1 MGHAC
6 PNAID
11 RLVRTE
17 RFDVRS
23 WTIYELV
30 SPAVGDPFRAF
41 SQERDVTMLR
51 RNVIGVVVALATACV
66 ATSVRAQT
74 LGIGDPAPKI
84 EVKSF
89 VKGEPVKSFEPG
101 KNYVVEFWATWCG
114 PCKTSIPHLTE
125 LQKKHADVSFIGV
138 SVFEQ
143 DQSGVE
149 PFVKEMGD
157 KMDYRVAVDAVPADK
172 DPGQGAMAKSW
183 MVASGS
189 DGIPT
194 AFIVNKEG
202 KIAWIG
208 HPMEMEKPL
217 EKVIA
222 GTWDLKTAAEEIR
235 KGKEAQAKGQ
245 AELQKFVAKLQ
256 SAQQSGQPKKIL
268 EAIDEIVAARPEL
281 ELNLGAMKMQALIK
295 LDQQDK
301 ALELA
306 QKLEQS
312 KMGESAEGLNNIA
325 WSILDPD
332 LKVKA
337 SPELLKLALRTAKK
351 ADEESKSKNGAIAD
365 TLGKAYFDSGDA
377 AKAVETQERAI
388 RLLKESGEPV
398 DPSMKDRL
406 EQYKKAAAEKK

>member
-1 MGHAC
+1 M
-6 PNAID
+6 
-11 RLVRTE
+11 
-17 RFDVRS
+17 S
-23 WTIYELV
+23 
-30 SPAVGDPFRAF
+30 
-41 SQERDVTMLR
+41 R
-51 RNVIGVVVALATACV
+51 RNVIGVVVALATACT
-66 ATSVRAQT
+66 AASVRAQT

-125 LQKKHADVSFIGV
+125 LQKKHADVPFIGV

-172 DPGQGAMAKSW
+172 DPGQGAMAKAW
-183 MVASGS
+183 MEASES
-189 DGIPT
+189 KGIPT

-208 HPMEMEKPL
+208 HPMAMEKPL

-235 KGKEAQAKGQ
+235 KEKEGQ
-245 AELQKFVAKLQ
+245 AQLQKLAAKLQ
-256 SAQQSGQPKKIL
+256 SAQQSGQPKKII
-268 EAIDEIVAARPEL
+268 EAIDEIVAASPEL
-281 ELNLGAMKMQALIK
+281 ELPLGAMKLQPLMK

-306 QKLEQS
+306 QKLEKS
-312 KMGESAEGLNNIA
+312 KMGDTAGGKNDIA
-325 WSILDPD
+325 WAIIDPEVG
-332 LKVKA
+332 VKA
-337 SPELLKLALRTAKK
+337 SPELVKLALRLAKK
-351 ADEESKSKNGAIAD
+351 ADEESKGQNGAIAD

-377 AKAVETQERAI
+377 AKAVETQDRAI
-388 RLLKESGEPV
+388 RLVKESGEPA
-398 DPSMKDRL
+398 DPGMKARL
-406 EQYKKAAAEKK
+406 EQYKKAAEKK